1 MNNNSQP
8 FANYPITK
16 SQLLDRFRKA
26 REKLGVR
33 WRVRMSE
40 RYPFYDT
47 RKGILIMMSATN
59 ALNNEK
65 LIAKDKLEALVIAM
79 ETLVDT
85 EKKLKS

>member
-1 MNNNSQP
+1 MNSNSQP
-8 FANYPITK
+8 FANNLGK
-16 SQLLDRFRKA
+16 SSLLERFRNA
-26 REKLGVR
+26 REKLGPR
-33 WRVRMSE
+33 WRIRMSE
-40 RYPFYDT
+40 CYPFYDT

>member
-1 MNNNSQP
+1 MSSNSQP
-8 FANYPITK
+8 FANNLSK
-16 SQLLDRFRKA
+16 SHLLERFRSA
-26 REKLGVR
+26 RDKLGPR

-65 LIAKDKLEALVIAM
+65 LISKDKLEALVIAM

-85 EKKLKS
+85 VKN